1 MDNIDTTKDH
11 MENTNTVLL
20 WLQSW
25 LQGQNKNECKSPCGV
40 EIETVGELGWY
51 ITVRVAGT
59 PYEAM
64 VVPVVSAERSDTDWY
79 YYRMY
84 NAKFE
89 ASGDPAKLEFLL
101 GQFKRIVEQ
110 GAVCS

>member
-1 MDNIDTTKDH
+1 
-11 MENTNTVLL
+11 MEDTNTVLL

-25 LQGQNKNECKSPCGV
+25 LQGQNKSERKCPCGV
-40 EIETVGELGWY
+40 EIETVGKLGWY
-51 ITVRVAGT
+51 VTVHVAGT
-59 PYEAM
+59 PYEST
-64 VVPVVSAERSDTDWY
+64 VIPVVAAERSETDWY

-101 GQFKRIVEQ
+101 HQFKRIVEE
-110 GAVCS
+110 GVVCS